1 MARRPGPA
9 VADGR
14 PPVLT
19 LLPLIALGG
28 TVALAA
34 LALCSAH
41 IPGLRRLTGAAPL
54 VRESDEAADFAAT
67 VRAGYVQRSEPVRPA
82 ETPGEG
88 S

>member
-1 MARRPGPA
+1 
-9 VADGR
+9 
-14 PPVLT
+14 VLT
-19 LLPLIALGG
+19 LLPLIALPA
-28 TVALAA
+28 ALILAG

-54 VRESDEAADFAAT
+54 QEPDEAADFART
-67 VRAGYVQRSEPVRPA
+67 VRAGYVQRSEPVEPA